1 MTGGFRDHFT
11 DELGDA
17 GDRPRD
23 GRVHS
28 SWSGSHPARL
38 DHSRVDRRM
47 ACGKACP
54 RPGLWL
60 HRGHS
65 PGIDRVGSRR
75 LDLHEA
81 GHRAREYLSD
91 FTRSRDGR
99 SSCAGFNCA
108 SFFRRPQPVAA
119 PKQPRIQN
127 PPGATER
134 SAARISWRSS
144 VLWEDGISLYLL
156 DLIGVALALRAMRR
170 TNSYHLPPGGLSTAR
185 SQRPAWTRENPQF
198 WLGSQRS
205 GRSSPAGSRTGWWA
219 SMLRKLGS
227 CCYGLERWQ

>member
-11 DELGDA
+11 AELGDA
-17 GDRPRD
+17 SDRAPD

-47 ACGKACP
+47 ACRKACP

-65 PGIDRVGSRR
+65 PGIDRVGGRR

-81 GHRAREYLSD
+81 GHRSREYFSD

-99 SSCAGFNCA
+99 SSGAGFNCA
-108 SFFRRPQPVAA
+108 SFFWRPQP
-119 PKQPRIQN
+119 
-127 PPGATER
+127 
-134 SAARISWRSS
+134 
-144 VLWEDGISLYLL
+144 L
-156 DLIGVALALRAMRR
+156 
-170 TNSYHLPPGGLSTAR
+170 TAR
-185 SQRPAWTRENPQF
+185 PTCLQRDFRRHVPEGPAWSRENPRF
-198 WLGSQRS
+198 WLGSHLNEVVDRALRGAEPV
-205 GRSSPAGSRTGWWA
+205 GRLQCFGSLDLVATV
-219 SMLRKLGS
+219 
-227 CCYGLERWQ
+227 LERWQRCQHRS